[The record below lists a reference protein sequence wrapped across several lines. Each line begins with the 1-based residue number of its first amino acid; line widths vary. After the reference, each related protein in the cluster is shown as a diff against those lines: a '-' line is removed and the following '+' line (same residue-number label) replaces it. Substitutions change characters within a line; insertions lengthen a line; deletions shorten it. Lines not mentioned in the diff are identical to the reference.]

1 MASLN
6 FQQLA
11 REAHHLKGSS
21 ANIGAISM
29 QQIAE
34 KLEQLSHQQQCAG
47 TTELVADLES
57 FVKEIQAFLSY

>member
-1 MASLN
+1 
-6 FQQLA
+6 
-11 REAHHLKGSS
+11 
-21 ANIGAISM
+21 M